1 MPFPRNLE
9 PKKIEAVI
17 FDLDGTL
24 LNSLEDIAESMNE
37 ALAHF
42 GLPPHSL
49 DDYKYMVGNGLRPL
63 VERALPPAKRNPSL
77 LDQVEQ
83 QLRLIYQQRW
93 DQKTR
98 LYPEIPELLD
108 KLTAR
113 QLSLNILSNKP
124 HEYTVV
130 VAEKFLRRWS
140 FDVILG
146 QKKEL
151 PKKPAPD
158 GAWLVAK
165 TLNIKCEQIVFLG
178 DTEIDIETAHRAG
191 MRPVGVEWG
200 FRTSEELRQAGAA
213 VVLRHPLELLKW
225 LAL

>member
-9 PKKIEAVI
+9 LKKIEAVI

-42 GLPPHSL
+42 GLPPHPL

-130 VAEKFLRRWS
+130 VVEKFLRRWP

-165 TLNIKCEQIVFLG
+165 TLNIKCEQIAFLG

-191 MRPVGVEWG
+191 MWPVGVEWG

-225 LAL
+225 LVL